1 MTGAMT
7 AAADPKLIADVLVN
21 LFGALGTLVVAHNL
35 RRSDPHGPVTSRA
48 ICALDLVAALFL
60 MRCLAWSTESGVL
73 MALVDILAAT
83 TPLAGLLVAEGLLRR
98 HAPRWVKLAILC
110 GTLMVALFSTLP
122 KLSPTV
128 ASVVE
133 LLVVAGGFG
142 AVGVL
147 LWTRDQASLTEAEN
161 SSIRRVVIAMAFLV
175 PLIAT
180 DFRSLWPD
188 TPLRFGAVGAL
199 LVLFFAFGPGR
210 ATNGER
216 ILSLIM
222 FTAIA
227 GLFAFGY
234 LSTGH
239 GDASGQAVRAISVG
253 LSGLI
258 FAALFS
264 EALGARSER
273 RKPADPLLA
282 AYTREQFMAAL
293 KEHRLIGGALILAGD
308 EIAPLRYGAFDSLI
322 AERPILKRA
331 DVPWGRSVRDDGVE
345 RATSLFMTYDA
356 THVMRLSQ
364 HPMRLAI
371 FSLPQISSDI
381 RAESEIA
388 AAQRIGEL
396 IFSRAAAP

>member
-1 MTGAMT
+1 MT
-7 AAADPKLIADVLVN
+7 ADPTLIADVLVN
-21 LFGALGTLVVAHNL
+21 LFGALGTLVVAYNL

-48 ICALDLVAALFL
+48 IYALGLVAALFL
-60 MRCLAWSTESGVL
+60 MRCFAWSSGSGFL

-98 HAPRWVKLAILC
+98 HAPRWLKLAILS
-110 GTLMVALFSTLP
+110 GTL
-122 KLSPTV
+122 TV
-128 ASVVE
+128 AALAVLPNVSETAASIVE
-133 LLVVAGGFG
+133 LVVVAGGFG
-142 AVGVL
+142 AIGVL
-147 LWTRDQASLTEAEN
+147 LWTRDRTSLTEGEN
-161 SSIRRVVIAMAFLV
+161 NSIRRVAIAMALLV

-180 DFRSLWPD
+180 DFRSIWPA

-199 LVLFFAFGPGR
+199 VVLFFAFGPGR
-210 ATNGER
+210 DTNGER
-216 ILSLIM
+216 ILSLLV
-222 FTAIA
+222 FAAIA

-239 GDASGQAVRAISVG
+239 GDATGHAVRAMSVG
-253 LSGLI
+253 LCGLI

-273 RKPADPLLA
+273 RKPADPLLG
-282 AYTREQFMAAL
+282 AYTHEQFTAAL
-293 KEHRLIGGALILAGD
+293 KGHGLIGNALILAGD
-308 EIAPLRYGAFDSLI
+308 EIAPLRHPAFDRLI
-322 AERPILKRA
+322 AERPVLKRA
-331 DVPWGRSVRDDGVE
+331 DAPWGRTVRDDGVE

-364 HPMRLAI
+364 QPMRLAV
-371 FSLPQISSDI
+371 FTLPQISSDI

-396 IFSRAAAP
+396 IFSRTAAA